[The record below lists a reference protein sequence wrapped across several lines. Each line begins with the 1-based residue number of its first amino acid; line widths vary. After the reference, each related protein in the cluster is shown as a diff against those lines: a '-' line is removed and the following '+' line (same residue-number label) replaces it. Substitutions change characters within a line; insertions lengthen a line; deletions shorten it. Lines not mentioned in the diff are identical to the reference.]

1 MAGVEVELSHR
12 GLSRNGCINVSR
24 ADVRT
29 IIRIRDAYYD
39 KIHFVYTEWVRHLEI
54 IG

>member
-1 MAGVEVELSHR
+1 MAGVEVELSQR
-12 GLSRNGCINVSR
+12 GLSRNDCIHVPP

-29 IIRIRDAYYD
+29 IIGIGDAYYD
-39 KIHFVYTEWVRHLEI
+39 TIHFVYTEWIGHLEI